1 MSFVEYRVL
10 LYQFSEEIDWQTQR
24 RKLIFILRAYL
35 SDGSEGGITD
45 MDSLLTMLEENSIL
59 GIDRLNVMK
68 ELLKEI
74 GKWDLLRRMER
85 SEIKRKDYKQLLEKI
100 SHALAESNELQRL
113 ISICRG
119 KNLIARESEE
129 DIVDVNGLF
138 TMLEQQNSFGI
149 EDLTLLKTLANEV
162 GKPDLCRLLEEFEK
176 KRKQEGDAERER
188 REREDNIRRARG
200 MEQFLTEILSF
211 FLNISSNFLGQTL
224 I

>member
-74 GKWDLLRRMER
+74 GKWDLLRRIER
-85 SEIKRKDYKQLLEKI
+85 FEIKRKDYKQLLEKI
-100 SHALAESNELQRL
+100 SRALDESNELQRL

-176 KRKQEGDAERER
+176 KRKQEDAERER

-200 MEQFLTEILSF
+200 TEQFLNEILSF

>member
-1 MSFVEYRVL
+1 MSVVEYRVL

-35 SDGSEGGITD
+35 PDGSDGGITD
-45 MDSLLTMLEENSIL
+45 IDSLLTMLEEKNIL

-74 GKWDLLRRMER
+74 EKWDLLRRIER
-85 SEIKRKDYKQLLEKI
+85 FEIKRKDCKQLLEKI
-100 SHALAESNELQRL
+100 SHALDESNELQRL

-162 GKPDLCRLLEEFEK
+162 GKPDVCILLEEFEK
-176 KRKQEGDAERER
+176 KRKQEEDAERKK
-188 REREDNIRRARG
+188 REREYNIRRARG
-200 MEQFLTEILSF
+200 KEQFLTQF
-211 FLNISSNFLGQTL
+211 FLFLNS
-224 I
+224 

>member
-1 MSFVEYRVL
+1 MSVVEYRVL

-35 SDGSEGGITD
+35 PDGSEGGITD
-45 MDSLLTMLEENSIL
+45 IDSLLTMLEEKNIL

-74 GKWDLLRRMER
+74 EKWDLLRRIER
-85 SEIKRKDYKQLLEKI
+85 FEIKRKDYKQLLEKI
-100 SHALAESNELQRL
+100 SRALDESNELQRL

-129 DIVDVNGLF
+129 DIVDVNALF

-176 KRKQEGDAERER
+176 KRKQEEDAERKK
-188 REREDNIRRARG
+188 REREYNIRRARG
-200 MEQFLTEILSF
+200 KEQFLTQF
-211 FLNISSNFLGQTL
+211 FLFLNS
-224 I
+224 

>member
-1 MSFVEYRVL
+1 
-10 LYQFSEEIDWQTQR
+10 
-24 RKLIFILRAYL
+24 
-35 SDGSEGGITD
+35 

-74 GKWDLLRRMER
+74 GKWDLLRRIER
-85 SEIKRKDYKQLLEKI
+85 FEIKRKDYKQLLEKI
-100 SHALAESNELQRL
+100 SHALDESNELQRL

-129 DIVDVNGLF
+129 DIVDVNALF

-176 KRKQEGDAERER
+176 KRKQEEDAERER